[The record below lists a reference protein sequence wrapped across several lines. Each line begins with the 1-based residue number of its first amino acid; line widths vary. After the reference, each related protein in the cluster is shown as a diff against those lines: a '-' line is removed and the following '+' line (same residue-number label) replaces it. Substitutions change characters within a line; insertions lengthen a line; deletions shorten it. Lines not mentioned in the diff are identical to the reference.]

1 MDPDSSDEMV
11 DHVVDFFDR
20 IAPHYDAWAGGQHGR
35 VAARLVDLA
44 APAKNEQVLD
54 VGTGTGLVAH
64 LVAPRV
70 KPGLVFGIDLS
81 ENMLSIAR
89 ARQGDGPKARV
100 LPALGDR
107 GDNPARQGGSPTAR
121 ALPAPG
127 DRGDNPPRQGGSP
140 TARALPAPGDRGDNP
155 PRKNPNVQF
164 LGMAAEHLV
173 FRPETFDLVT
183 MGQALAY
190 LADPTQA
197 LAEAHRV
204 LRPGGRLAMSC
215 QRRSLNTR
223 AQDLFF
229 QGLAPLARRHY
240 LSLPR
245 YSSERSRFGEPDVL
259 TQILEAAGFEV
270 GRLTEMVTGGRANDA
285 REWTELMAGAGPLPY
300 TLIRA
305 LGPRYRNEL
314 EAEVEAAMASLG
326 DPDDAFRYHHSYVVV
341 VARKR

>member
-1 MDPDSSDEMV
+1 MNPDSSDEMV
-11 DHVVDFFDR
+11 DHLVDFFDQ
-20 IAPHYDAWAGGQHGR
+20 IAPVYDTWAGGQHGR

-44 APAKNEQVLD
+44 TPAKNEQVLD
-54 VGTGTGLVAH
+54 VATGTGLVAN

-70 KPGLVFGIDLS
+70 NPGLVFGVDLS
-81 ENMLSIAR
+81 DNMLSIAR
-89 ARQGDGPKARV
+89 AHKAR
-100 LPALGDR
+100 
-107 GDNPARQGGSPTAR
+107 
-121 ALPAPG
+121 
-127 DRGDNPPRQGGSP
+127 
-140 TARALPAPGDRGDNP
+140 
-155 PRKNPNVQF
+155 NVQF

-173 FRPETFDLVT
+173 FRPHTFDLVT

-190 LADPTQA
+190 LADPTTA

-204 LRPGGRLAMSC
+204 LRPGGRLAVSC

-245 YSSERSRFGEPDVL
+245 YSSERSRFGEPAIL
-259 TQILEAAGFEV
+259 PQILAAAGFDLIK
-270 GRLTEMVTGGRANDA
+270 LTEMVSGGRTNDA

-326 DPDDAFRYHHSYVVV
+326 DPDDAFRYHHSFVLA

>member
-1 MDPDSSDEMV
+1 MDPDSTDEMV
-11 DHVVDFFDR
+11 DHLVDFFDR
-20 IAPHYDAWAGGQHGR
+20 IAPAYDTWAGGQHRR

-44 APAKNEQVLD
+44 TPARDELVLD
-54 VGTGTGLVAH
+54 VGSGTGLVAN

-70 KPGLVFGIDLS
+70 DPGVVFGIDLS
-81 ENMLSIAR
+81 ESMLSIAR
-89 ARQGDGPKARV
+89 AHREK
-100 LPALGDR
+100 
-107 GDNPARQGGSPTAR
+107 
-121 ALPAPG
+121 
-127 DRGDNPPRQGGSP
+127 
-140 TARALPAPGDRGDNP
+140 
-155 PRKNPNVQF
+155 NVQF

-183 MGQALAY
+183 MGEALAY
-190 LADPTQA
+190 LADPTLA
-197 LAEAHRV
+197 LEEARRV
-204 LRPGGRLAMSC
+204 LKTGGRLAVSC
-215 QRRSLNTR
+215 ARRSLNTR

-259 TQILEAAGFEV
+259 PKILAAAGFDMV
-270 GRLTEMVTGGRANDA
+270 KLTEMVTGGRATDA

-326 DPDDAFRYHHSYVVV
+326 DPDDAFRYHHSYVLAL
-341 VARKR
+341 ARKR

>member
-100 LPALGDR
+100 LPAL
-107 GDNPARQGGSPTAR
+107 
-121 ALPAPG
+121 
-127 DRGDNPPRQGGSP
+127 
-140 TARALPAPGDRGDNP
+140 GDRGDNP

-259 TQILEAAGFEV
+259 TQILGAAGFEV

>member
-1 MDPDSSDEMV
+1 MDPDSTDEMV
-11 DHVVDFFDR
+11 DHLVDFFDR
-20 IAPHYDAWAGGQHGR
+20 IAPVYDTWAGGQHRR

-44 APAKNEQVLD
+44 TPAPDEQVLD
-54 VGTGTGLVAH
+54 VGSGTGLVAN

-70 KPGLVFGIDLS
+70 DPGVVFGIDLS
-81 ENMLSIAR
+81 ESMLSIAR
-89 ARQGDGPKARV
+89 ARREK
-100 LPALGDR
+100 
-107 GDNPARQGGSPTAR
+107 
-121 ALPAPG
+121 
-127 DRGDNPPRQGGSP
+127 
-140 TARALPAPGDRGDNP
+140 
-155 PRKNPNVQF
+155 NVQF

-183 MGQALAY
+183 MGEALAY
-190 LADPTQA
+190 LADPTMA
-197 LAEAHRV
+197 LEEAHRV
-204 LRPGGRLAMSC
+204 LKTGGRLAVSC

-245 YSSERSRFGEPDVL
+245 YSSERSRFGEPEVL
-259 TQILEAAGFEV
+259 PKILAAAGFDMV
-270 GRLTEMVTGGRANDA
+270 KLTEMVTGGRATDA

-326 DPDDAFRYHHSYVVV
+326 DPDDAFRYHHSYVLAL
-341 VARKR
+341 ARKR